1 MRVAIYL
8 VVVFVL
14 AFFIKSYN
22 ETTYQLEQL
31 RAENKEL
38 TESAQMDWSYIQS
51 LQDRLLELNRISE
64 QLETE
69 RDAITER
76 YNSLR
81 KQTKQELVLAPCAGV
96 SLPDNVVNILQ
107 QFGSNADSEDISS
120 ITIHSDQ

>member
-38 TESAQMDWSYIQS
+38 TESVQMDWSYIQS

-81 KQTKQELVLAPCAGV
+81 KQTKQELALAPCAGV